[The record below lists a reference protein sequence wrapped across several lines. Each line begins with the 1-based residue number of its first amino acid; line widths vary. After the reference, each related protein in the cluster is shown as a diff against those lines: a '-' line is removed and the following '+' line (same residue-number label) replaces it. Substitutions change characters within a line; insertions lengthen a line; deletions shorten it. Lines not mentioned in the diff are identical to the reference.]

1 MATAAIL
8 INQATKP
15 AGVAGRSRSDL
26 DLGAVV
32 TLTNNDDSGAVQW
45 LWEVLDKPLGSAAT
59 LTGDTTA
66 SCTFTPDVAGSYF
79 LRLTVNGGSVDQVIA
94 ACVTSNL
101 RARKLAFNEQLE
113 FDPGGSAI
121 GWAEELSR
129 LWDTLD
135 RQAPMDAREV
145 GRQAG
150 TGFTDASISSALTLI
165 GSAERTLYLAP
176 GTWVLSNSVT
186 VPENVTLKVAR
197 GAVLQI
203 ASTKVLTV
211 NGGIDAGRYQIF
223 SCQNALTGTTGKT
236 ASAQVVFGRK
246 VDTVP
251 AQWFGCVCDDSTDD
265 TTAALFWLHC
275 ISNSSK
281 TGTLARGN
289 WLRVVKHLYWYG
301 GASIVGELRDEC
313 GIRLDADLEGIGAGY
328 SKYWLQAGLTGIP
341 STLAAPAAGSSWTGT
356 LSGLTLKLGAT
367 WTTAGVDG
375 TRVLCVHRARG
386 ARIHDVAFDGS
397 GVAADQYWTTLVAL
411 NDGTWSSGTYTNED
425 WIVENT
431 VSRMRCNSHDGNGG
445 INLASCKRLIV
456 RNNVVGEADDGASYG
471 RGSGDDPIMLI
482 NCVDSLV
489 EGNICYSTHGRI
501 GILGGRRV
509 SIIGNRHTR
518 LKGADNVWLG
528 GDLLV
533 CIVTGT
539 ADLPNE
545 DIVISGNMLH
555 HPNGPGGTPIGMT
568 IAGRNIT
575 ITGNVIKTDATA
587 ATTNYGIIVKAY
599 TFGGWTDPDG
609 LDGGATL
616 RPRRIL
622 ISGNVC
628 SSTTSALYAGRI
640 TVTAATAADLIG
652 PIVISGNIAGGYDTY
667 GPNCTLTADNRHANG
682 TATPN
687 TAYRYVYG
695 AMVPDAQLLGTFVAD
710 SISTGV
716 TRDGSL
722 GGATAVKRRYV
733 QSPGYITHFVVNLDS
748 APAGSI
754 DVTVKKSGAAIM
766 ATKRLTGVQHALQE
780 GYGYTDKAFGTSE
793 YLTVEA
799 AGVAGL
805 GGTYS
810 AVVQVYG
817 VLFPI

>member
-1 MATAAIL
+1 MQII
-8 INQATKP
+8 INQATLS
-15 AGVAGRSRSDL
+15 AGVAGASRTD
-26 DLGAVV
+26 GVTGQVV
-32 TLTNNDDSGAVQW
+32 TLTLDDNAGVYSWAW
-45 LWEVLDKPLGSAAT
+45 AIDDKPPDSTAS
-59 LTGDTTA
+59 LTGATTA
-66 SCTFTPDVAGSYF
+66 SPTFTPDLWGAYKVSCV
-79 LRLTVNGGSVDQVIA
+79 VNGATRIA
-94 ACVTSNL
+94 AEVLSVLSPNL
-101 RARKLAFNEQLE
+101 RMEGVAYGQSTETSSSKSWVGALQDMQRDLDESLPVDALSVARRNGHGLT
-113 FDPGGSAI
+113 DVG
-121 GWAEELSR
+121 LS
-129 LWDTLD
+129 D
-135 RQAPMDAREV
+135 
-145 GRQAG
+145 
-150 TGFTDASISSALTLI
+150 ALTLV
-165 GSAERTLYLAP
+165 GSSERTVYLAP
-176 GTWVLSNSVT
+176 GTWVLAADVT

-211 NGGIDAGRYQIF
+211 NGGIEAGRYQIF

-246 VDTVP
+246 VDAVP

-281 TGTLARGN
+281 TGTLARGD
-289 WLRVVKHLYWYG
+289 WLKVVKHLYLYG
-301 GASIVGELRDEC
+301 GGSIVGEHRDEC
-313 GIRLDADLEGIGAGY
+313 GFRLAADLEGIGVGY
-328 SKYWLQAGLTGIP
+328 GKYWFGLGVTGIP
-341 STLAAPAAGSSWTGT
+341 STLAAPASVSNWTG
-356 LSGLTLKLGAT
+356 LLEGFALKVGAGWTTTGAT
-367 WTTAGVDG
+367 G
-375 TRVLCVHRARG
+375 TSLLMLHRCKG
-386 ARIHDVAFDGS
+386 GRIHNIKWDTIDAD
-397 GVAADQYWTTLVAL
+397 ADQIKGTFLAQ
-411 NDGTWSSGTYTNED
+411 NDGTWSTGTYVNED
-425 WIVENT
+425 WILSDT
-431 VSRMRCNSHDGNGG
+431 LATMKCNATLGG
-445 INLASCKRLIV
+445 GGHNIVSCKRVIV

-471 RGSGDDPIMLI
+471 RGCGDDPIMLI

-501 GILGGRRV
+501 GILGGRRC

-518 LKGADNVWLG
+518 LKGADNAWTG

-533 CIVTGT
+533 CIVTG
-539 ADLPNE
+539 ANDLPNE

-568 IAGRNIT
+568 IAGRNIA
-575 ITGNVIKTDATA
+575 ITGNVIKTDDTA

-628 SSTTSALYAGRI
+628 SSATSALYAGRI
-640 TVTAATAADLIG
+640 TVTAAVAADLVG
-652 PIVISGNIAGGYDTY
+652 PIVISGNVAGGYDIY

-682 TATPN
+682 IATPN

-722 GGATAVKRRYV
+722 GGTTACKRRYV
-733 QSPGYITHFVVNLDS
+733 QSPGYVTHFVVHLDS

-754 DVTVKKSGAAIM
+754 DVTVKKSGAGIM

-793 YLTVEA
+793 YLTVEC

-810 AVVQVYG
+810 GVVQVYG